1 MTINDLHGKAV
12 LITGGTMGI
21 GLATGLAFGQHGAR
35 CVLTHKWGTA
45 DEDDVRARFA
55 ELGAPEPLIVQADV
69 ASSEETDALL
79 RAVRAEHESVEAFIS
94 NVSVALLVK
103 GFEDYVSRSL
113 FKSIEYSAWPM
124 VDYPRR
130 IRELFGRYPRY
141 IVGLS
146 SDGPD
151 AFYANYDFVAA
162 SKAVMETLCRYLN
175 YRLSDEDVRINVVR
189 SRLVR
194 TESLSATF
202 GRDFV
207 AFAEGFNMKR
217 QFITCE
223 EVANAILGLCS
234 GLMDGVS
241 GQVIMVDRGTS
252 FADNLMR
259 LYNEREALE
268 IGMETTSRD
277 PRTDPVHREDL
288 PR

>member
-1 MTINDLHGKAV
+1 VINDLRGKAV

-21 GLATGLAFGQHGAR
+21 GLATGLAFARHGAR

-45 DEDDVRARFA
+45 DEDAVRARFA
-55 ELGAPEPLIVQADV
+55 ELGAPEPLVVRADV
-69 ASSEETDALL
+69 ASAEDTDALL
-79 RAVRAEHESVEAFIS
+79 RAVRAEHDAVEAFIS

-124 VDYPRR
+124 VEYPRR
-130 IRELFGRYPRY
+130 IRATFGRYPRY
-141 IVGLS
+141 VVGLS
-146 SDGPD
+146 SGGPD
-151 AFYANYDFVAA
+151 HFYANYDFVAA

-175 YRLSDEDVRINVVR
+175 YRLSEEDVRINVVR

-194 TESLSATF
+194 TDSLSATF

-207 AFAEGFNMKR
+207 EFAAGFNMKR

-223 EVANAILGLCS
+223 EVANAILALCS

-268 IGMETTSRD
+268 IGMEAPRRD
-277 PRTDPVHREDL
+277 P
-288 PR
+288 